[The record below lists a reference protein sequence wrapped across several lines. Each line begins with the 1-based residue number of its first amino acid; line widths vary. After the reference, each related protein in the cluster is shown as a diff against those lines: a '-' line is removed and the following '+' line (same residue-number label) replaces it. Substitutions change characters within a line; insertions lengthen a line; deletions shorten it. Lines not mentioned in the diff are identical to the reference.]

1 MTDESEA
8 LPEQWADMQLDT
20 RLIEAVRDIRWA
32 KPTTV
37 QRACIPQALK
47 GRDVSIQSRTGSGK
61 TGAFAVPLLQ
71 RVIRERSRGGGE
83 SAAGGRKNCAVGL
96 VLVPSVELAE
106 QITEVLTS
114 LAKYIKP
121 RVVIDNLTLKGA
133 VTNDRVLAA
142 DIVISTAALLG
153 KHVRSGVVSGK
164 AFDGLRTL
172 VVDEADMLLAISERS
187 MRTVQSALP
196 QTLQCVMC
204 SATLTEGVA
213 SLKGLLM
220 HQPTNITLTNDDNPA
235 LLAAAAEAAASGNV
249 PVAAS
254 KSAVR
259 KLNDAASPI
268 VETHMTL
275 KDPVA
280 QTLKQYYVV
289 ATGDCHSHT
298 VLFSLFRLGLVSG
311 KTLLFVDEEAETYM
325 LQHFLEQL
333 GVASVVYDTSLPVN
347 VRLDMIRR
355 FQRGDV
361 ATLICT
367 DRTLESMERLDAGQG
382 ADEEDADGP
391 SRKSRRTEKGKTVD
405 PNSALHRGIDFSRV
419 RNVIIFDGLDKPSN
433 VNFARYTHRIGR
445 CGRAGEP
452 GTSILI
458 LSVPQATHNMQ
469 ALRTYVKSRDETIR
483 PFKQLMR
490 AEAAKLQYRVDSVLH
505 NVTRNATKKLR
516 VATVASELARSSYL
530 STHMSDKDTEALK
543 RIVKKS
549 SRTVRCDSNLLD
561 LPQYLQL
568 KHVDSVDQF
577 TERVNAA
584 HQSKREEFARATRP
598 KSSDPLKA
606 VVASV
611 RGTERAAAK
620 KQRTASKGS
629 KK

>member
-1 MTDESEA
+1 MADEADE
-8 LPEQWADMQLDT
+8 LPQQWSDMQLDS
-20 RLIEAVRDIRWA
+20 RIVEAVRELRWP

-37 QRACIPQALK
+37 QSACIPQALK

-71 RVIRERSRGGGE
+71 RIIRERLRVGG
-83 SAAGGRKNCAVGL
+83 SSKAAACAVGL

-106 QITEVLTS
+106 QIAEVLGS
-114 LAKYIKP
+114 LAKFIKP
-121 RVVIDNLTLKGA
+121 RVVVDNLTLKGA

-142 DIVISTAALLG
+142 DVVVTTAALLG
-153 KHVRSGVVSGK
+153 KHVRSGVVSMK
-164 AFDGLRTL
+164 AFEGLRML
-172 VVDEADMLLAISERS
+172 VVDEADMVLAISERS

-196 QTLQCVMC
+196 QTLQCIMC

-213 SLKGLLM
+213 SLKGLLL
-220 HQPTNITLTNDDNPA
+220 HHPTNITLTNDDDDTPGA
-235 LLAAAAEAAASGNV
+235 AAKSSKASRAAAADDDAS
-249 PVAAS
+249 
-254 KSAVR
+254 
-259 KLNDAASPI
+259 SPI
-268 VETHMTL
+268 VETHVKL
-275 KDPVA
+275 KDPTA

-289 ATGDCHSHT
+289 ATDEYHAHT
-298 VLFSLFRLGLVSG
+298 ILFSLFRLNLLHG
-311 KTLLFVDEEAETYM
+311 KTLLFVDEEPETYM

-333 GVASVVYDTSLPVN
+333 GIASVVYDTSLPVN

-367 DRTLESMERLDAGQG
+367 DRTLESMERLDAGPEDEGEQCDEVG
-382 ADEEDADGP
+382 AP
-391 SRKSRRTEKGKTVD
+391 RKTRRTEKGKTVD

-419 RNVIIFDGLDKPSN
+419 SNVIIFNGLDKPTN

-445 CGRAGEP
+445 CGRAGQP
-452 GTSILI
+452 GMSILL
-458 LSVPQATHNMQ
+458 LSAPQATHNMQ

-483 PFKQLMR
+483 PFKQLVR
-490 AEAAKLQYRVDSVLH
+490 TEAAKLQYRVDSVLH

-530 STHMSDKDTEALK
+530 STHMSEKDTDALR

-568 KHVDSVDQF
+568 KNVDSVDQY
-577 TERVNAA
+577 TERVNAT
-584 HQSKREEFARATRP
+584 HQSKREEFAKASRP
-598 KSSDPLKA
+598 KTVDPLKA

-620 KQRTASKGS
+620 KKRIASKG

>member
-1 MTDESEA
+1 MQIDSRLAES
-8 LPEQWADMQLDT
+8 
-20 RLIEAVRDIRWA
+20 VRDLRWL

-37 QRACIPQALK
+37 QSACIPQALK

-61 TGAFAVPLLQ
+61 TAAFAIPLLQ
-71 RVIRERSRGGGE
+71 RIIRERARTSSSASSSSNRA
-83 SAAGGRKNCAVGL
+83 AAGCTVGL

-106 QITEVLTS
+106 QIAEVIGS
-114 LAKYIKP
+114 LAKFIKP
-121 RVVIDNLTLKGA
+121 RVVVDNLTLKGA

-142 DIVISTAALLG
+142 DIVVATAALLG
-153 KHVRSGVVSGK
+153 KHVRSGVVSMK
-164 AFDGLRTL
+164 AFEGLRML

-196 QTLQCVMC
+196 QTLQCIMC

-213 SLKGLLM
+213 SLKGLLL
-220 HQPTNITLTNDDNPA
+220 HNPTNITLTNDDDGAGTTKTSKQPGA
-235 LLAAAAEAAASGNV
+235 LDDAS
-249 PVAAS
+249 
-254 KSAVR
+254 
-259 KLNDAASPI
+259 SPI
-268 VETHMTL
+268 VETHVKL
-275 KDPVA
+275 KDPTA
-280 QTLKQYYVV
+280 STLKQYYVV
-289 ATGDCHSHT
+289 ATDDCHAHT
-298 VLFSLFRLGLVSG
+298 ILFSLFRLNLVQG
-311 KTLLFVDEEAETYM
+311 KTLLFVDEEPETYM
-325 LQHFLEQL
+325 VQHFLEQL
-333 GVASVVYDTSLPVN
+333 GIASVVYDTSLPVN

-355 FQRGDV
+355 FQKGDV

-382 ADEEDADGP
+382 VDEEEGDADGGP
-391 SRKSRRTEKGKTVD
+391 RKTRRTEKGKAVD

-419 RNVIIFDGLDKPSN
+419 SNVIVFDGLDKPSN

-445 CGRAGEP
+445 CARAGQP
-452 GTSILI
+452 GISILI

-469 ALRTYVKSRDETIR
+469 ALRTYVKSRDENIR

-530 STHMSDKDTEALK
+530 STHMTDRDTDALK

-568 KHVDSVDQF
+568 KKVDTVAEYTD
-577 TERVNAA
+577 RVNAT
-584 HQSKREEFARATRP
+584 HSSKREEFAKAARSKTA
-598 KSSDPLKA
+598 DPLKA

-620 KQRTASKGS
+620 KKFLATKA